1 MKGGILMYKV
11 YICTKASDIVKGNDF
26 FQHIIAYYGIPSK
39 TTDVFCQDFR
49 CDVHYSDKF
58 TDFVVRKMK
67 RLCIEQNNISFYFY
81 APKFAYC
88 VINKEPK
95 LANYICCLNSEIL
108 LQQLDNKIIAR
119 FWAKEY
125 VNVVPFKILTI
136 NSCLSELRTNKM
148 LAGLVIQYP
157 DSVGGEGTYILSPN
171 YNDKNEK
178 GYFKDFSKD
187 IFFLVSPFLKDAISA
202 TCHIIVYEENTLV
215 FPIGISQ
222 TIITDEI
229 IQRPIYQGTEY
240 RIQNL
245 IKQNIIKKIRNC
257 IKNIGHQLATIGY
270 RGICG
275 IDFMVNNNDI
285 YIMEFNPRFLGS
297 SFIVDMALIDNHLPS
312 LAYFNEEAFI
322 KSSPLSEH
330 IQKVQELSI
339 PYSSHVFAINEHF
352 SQNTFNILINNIPP
366 NWTVFFDG
374 LNQHIPI
381 VTYENDTYLFRA
393 AEKNI

>member
-1 MKGGILMYKV
+1 MYKV
-11 YICTKASDIVKGNDF
+11 YISTKASDIVKGNNF

-49 CDVHYSDKF
+49 CDIHYSEEF
-58 TDFVVRKMK
+58 TNFVVRKMNK
-67 RLCIEQNNISFYFY
+67 ICKEQNNISFYFY

-95 LANYICCLNSEIL
+95 LANYIRCLNSEIL

-119 FWAKEY
+119 SWAKEH

-136 NSCLSELRTNKM
+136 NSCLSELQSNKK
-148 LAGLVIQYP
+148 LAGLVLQYP
-157 DSVGGEGTYILSPN
+157 DSVGGEGTYIISPSFT
-171 YNDKNEK
+171 DEDMTK
-178 GYFKDFSKD
+178 YFKYFPKD
-187 IFFLVSPFLKDAISA
+187 TFFLVSPFLKDAISA
-202 TCHIIVYEENTLV
+202 TCHIIVYEDNTLV
-215 FPIGISQ
+215 FPIGISK
-222 TIITDEI
+222 TIISDKI

-245 IKQNIIKKIRNC
+245 IKQNIIKKIRNV
-257 IKNIGHQLATIGY
+257 IKNIGRQLATIGY

-275 IDFMVNNNDI
+275 IDFMVNDNDI
-285 YIMEFNPRFLGS
+285 YVMEFNPRFLGS
-297 SFIVDMALIDNHLPS
+297 SFIIDMALVNNRLPS

-339 PYSSHVFAINEHF
+339 PFCSHVFSINEHF
-352 SQNTFNILINNIPP
+352 SQNAFDILINNIPP
-366 NWTVFFDG
+366 YWTVFFDG
-374 LNQHIPI
+374 LNKYIPI
-381 VTYENDTYLFRA
+381 ATYENDTYLFRV
-393 AEKNI
+393 AEKNM